1 MKVVNRSLGTAVHG
15 LSVCVWLAPCRL
27 ALRKMLMVLAWTHLS
42 KCQRLLLKVCF
53 SFQALSPAYA
63 GLELQLQLMPG
74 VHVARSAQLSLL
86 TRQLSFHTP
95 SSGGQHMAPHAA
107 CQQSRSMQTP
117 ASTSP
122 IMEANA
128 ASWLRARD
136 PGAAKL
142 ERGRACPSPP
152 SNRSLSRSLGAWRS
166 RNSLARP
173 MWLDYQALVCNVSG
187 LLRDKAPA
195 ENTWNA

>member
-42 KCQRLLLKVCF
+42 KCQRLLLKVFF

-86 TRQLSFHTP
+86 IRQLSFHTP

-107 CQQSRSMQTP
+107 CQQSKSMPQAHRPSWKQTP
-117 ASTSP
+117 QAGCEQGTLAPPNWREVAPAHHLPATGHSV
-122 IMEANA
+122 A
-128 ASWLRARD
+128 ASG
-136 PGAAKL
+136 PGGRGIAWHAPCGLIIKL
-142 ERGRACPSPP
+142 LCA
-152 SNRSLSRSLGAWRS
+152 
-166 RNSLARP
+166 
-173 MWLDYQALVCNVSG
+173 
-187 LLRDKAPA
+187 
-195 ENTWNA
+195 T